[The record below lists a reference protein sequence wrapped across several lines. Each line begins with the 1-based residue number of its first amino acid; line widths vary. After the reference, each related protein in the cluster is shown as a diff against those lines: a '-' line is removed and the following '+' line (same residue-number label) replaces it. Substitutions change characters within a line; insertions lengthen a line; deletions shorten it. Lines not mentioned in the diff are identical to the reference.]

1 MHNKLWPHR
10 AAPGTQNYLL
20 GICCALLFL
29 GPFFFPTH
37 LWFLI
42 FFFPAPFLRIT
53 TSTHISFLAFY
64 SWSLGILTVHSWGI
78 VWGIFNLSCGP
89 FVIRIAP
96 LAIAL
101 SIQALYPA
109 AIFWLTQWGIA
120 HFPNLPILPRLLT
133 WVLSVWLVFWVLMH
147 ISLWYTGTCE
157 GYPLINPLL
166 PLATHPA
173 LLAYILPALG
183 TNFTLLLMLSFAT
196 PLAYALITHSLP
208 VLWLSALLT
217 LPWAISWAVHR
228 PAPHAPAWVQQAGV
242 SRESPK
248 TLLAK
253 VDELSEKEY
262 LFFPESACADCLAA
276 LCDLAAQLPTCTII
290 AGGFRDD
297 HGAHRNTTWL
307 LRGTIQSF
315 CDKRHAMALAERI
328 PALVDCTAI
337 RAAYFHQIS
346 QVVPTQTPRPRWQL
360 SPELTVVPY
369 ICSELFFFEKP
380 DDPYYDPIIA
390 LCYDSWPSARYVQD
404 LLLLTARYKAIAW
417 QRDIIYVGY
426 AFQALCSKNGGFYSL
441 PVWDKPQNLP
451 GENRDS
457 VANSCEKCNN

>member
-10 AAPGTQNYLL
+10 TAPGTQNYLL

-53 TSTHISFLAFY
+53 TSTHISFLTLY

-89 FVIRIAP
+89 LVIRIAP

-120 HFPNLPILPRLLT
+120 HLPNLPILPRLLA
-133 WVLSVWLVFWVLMH
+133 WILSVWLVFWVLIH

-166 PLATHPA
+166 PLAAHPA
-173 LLAYILPALG
+173 LLTSLLPTLG
-183 TNFTLLLMLSFAT
+183 TNCTLLLMLGFAV
-196 PLAYALITHSLP
+196 PLAYARITHTLRA
-208 VLWLSALLT
+208 LWFSALLA
-217 LPWAISWAVHR
+217 LPWTISWLLHH
-228 PAPHAPAWVQQAGV
+228 PTPQAPAWVQLATV

-253 VDELSEKEY
+253 IDLLREKKY

-290 AGGFRDD
+290 AGGFRDE
-297 HGAHRNTTWL
+297 HGAHRNTAWL
-307 LRGTIQSF
+307 LRGTIESF
-315 CDKRHAMALAERI
+315 CDKRHAMALTERV
-328 PALVDCTAI
+328 PALVDCKAI
-337 RAAYFHQIS
+337 RAAYFHNITE
-346 QVVPTQTPRPRWQL
+346 VIPAQTPRPGWQL

-369 ICSELFFFEKP
+369 ICSELFFFEEP
-380 DDPYYDPIIA
+380 DDSYQDPIIA
-390 LCYDSWPSARYVQD
+390 LCYDSWSPAPYVHD

-417 QRDIIYVGY
+417 RRDIIYVGY
-426 AFQALCSKNGGFYSL
+426 VFQALCSKNGGLFPLQALNNSQKL
-441 PVWDKPQNLP
+441 S
-451 GENRDS
+451 G
-457 VANSCEKCNN
+457 ANSPSDSDTF